1 MNLEVV
7 KAISDIVGISTNVLT
22 TSVNFYLTNFRKS
35 NVEKFFEKLIDSKES
50 LTSIG
55 EREDLQRY
63 FLSILD
69 KVSNEAN
76 IEKINQWKNVVIRL
90 ATDFKDF
97 DYKDNFINI
106 LDNLSVFDLTVLH
119 HIYSSSQYVSIKES
133 TINYFLRKNVQNELI
148 THVLK
153 KLSSHGLISEV
164 FSSKESLEKMRMNA
178 RIDIS
183 DNYQTNHLGPLF
195 IKFVSE
201 GISTK

>member
-1 MNLEVV
+1 LEVV

-133 TINYFLRKNVQNELI
+133 TINYFLRKNVQNE
-148 THVLK
+148 
-153 KLSSHGLISEV
+153 
-164 FSSKESLEKMRMNA
+164 
-178 RIDIS
+178 
-183 DNYQTNHLGPLF
+183 
-195 IKFVSE
+195 
-201 GISTK
+201 